1 MSYSVAFLKNVFYL
15 WMIILS
21 SASLLLFCMPVTLA
35 TDREL
40 SEVLTVVVDLSIFP
54 STSDRVFLIA
64 LEALFWH
71 TKEFNSSPE

>member
-1 MSYSVAFLKNVFYL
+1 MSYSVAFLENVFYL
-15 WMIILS
+15 WLIILSS

-40 SEVLTVVVDLSIFP
+40 SEVLIVVVGLSIFP

-71 TKEFNSSPE
+71 TK

>member
-15 WMIILS
+15 WLIILS

-40 SEVLTVVVDLSIFP
+40 SEVLTVVVDLSIF
-54 STSDRVFLIA
+54 SFH
-64 LEALFWH
+64 F
-71 TKEFNSSPE
+71 